1 MMDHKK
7 APKLNVLSRP
17 LPSAVIPVF
26 GRRGTR
32 RTKDRNPEGL
42 MCLPAALKPGFRSF
56 RGLANLSMHVL
67 LPPRKTGMTR
77 SGIVDSDAG
86 LCFETG

>member
-1 MMDHKK
+1 MDHKK

-42 MCLPAALKPGFRSF
+42 MCLPAALKPD
-56 RGLANLSMHVL
+56 RGREDRLPGLPSLRTVRADFPHTALRLMVYLIEDLTANI
-67 LPPRKTGMTR
+67 R
-77 SGIVDSDAG
+77 D
-86 LCFETG
+86 